1 MGLLDQIIQ
10 AVRNFF
16 SPIEDEPGD
25 DIGPSEEE
33 LEIEEDRQRREISED
48 IIFQRKILKARFSE
62 RRGRKTVE
70 VFAVTFEDN
79 FTDRFAELLE
89 EIRKY
94 SDDNLL
100 FFAGGDYGYD
110 DQQTTTNPP
119 FIFPNIEVGEE

>member
-1 MGLLDQIIQ
+1 MGLLDRIS
-10 AVRNFF
+10 NFF
-16 SPIEDEPGD
+16 RRLFRPPERDLEDE
-25 DIGPSEEE
+25 EET
-33 LEIEEDRQRREISED
+33 QRDEVSED
-48 IIFQRKILKARFSE
+48 IVFQRKILKSRFSE
-62 RRGRKTVE
+62 RRGQKAVE

-89 EIRKY
+89 EIRTY

-110 DQQTTTNPP
+110 DQQETTNPP